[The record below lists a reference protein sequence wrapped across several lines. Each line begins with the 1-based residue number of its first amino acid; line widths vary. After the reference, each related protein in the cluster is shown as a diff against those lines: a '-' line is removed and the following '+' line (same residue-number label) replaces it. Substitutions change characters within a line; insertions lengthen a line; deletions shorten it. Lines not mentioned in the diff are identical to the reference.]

1 MSEWVRKLT
10 ARWTSGHGTYQYPR
24 GVRQALFAE
33 REAAI
38 VHLIA
43 AVNDR
48 PRGFDALRIKAG
60 KRLPSFLARIVV
72 PDRPRCRW
80 AGLMALSNLAY
91 KQPDARIGRV
101 FRQCM
106 HDPDPVVRKIAAY
119 ELGPWIFPNNPE
131 TVAALFRDALN
142 DPVSDVRRDACRRIA
157 MIDRQRYPEYASHL
171 RGLLNEIADLSGSDS
186 SVAVRREAERAYTAL
201 GGGDLASARTT
212 ALQAR

>member
-10 ARWTSGHGTYQYPR
+10 ARWTSGHGTYRYPP
-24 GVRQALFAE
+24 GVRQALLAE

-38 VHLIA
+38 VQLIA

-48 PRGFDALRIKAG
+48 PRAFDAFRARAG
-60 KRLPSFLARIVV
+60 KRLPAFLARVVV
-72 PDRPRCRW
+72 PNRPRCRW

-91 KQPDARIGRV
+91 KRPDARIERV
-101 FRQCM
+101 FRQSM
-106 HDPDPVVRKIAAY
+106 RDPDPVVRKIAAY

-131 TVAALFRDALN
+131 TVAVLFRDALN

-157 MIDRQRYPEYASHL
+157 MIDPRRYPEYASHL

-186 SVAVRREAERAYTAL
+186 SAAVRREAERAYTAL
-201 GGGDLASARTT
+201 GGGDLASARTS
-212 ALQAR
+212 QGQ